1 MHMDPPQILLIKVR
15 MIQNWIKM
23 MYKKMLRDPTPEK
36 LDLYEIKMP
45 LFDNGKTKEF
55 LLFVRKF
62 QMSL

>member
-1 MHMDPPQILLIKVR
+1 
-15 MIQNWIKM
+15 M

-55 LLFVRKF
+55 FLFIGKF
-62 QMSL
+62 QMTL